1 MASVMPV
8 PGFTAPRSP
17 LDAADD
23 RILGP
28 RYGRLSWAILI
39 ATSVQAYD
47 FLSTAAILPQ
57 IGDDLGRVG
66 LLPWVLTVF
75 PLFSAVAVL
84 AAGPVIDNLGV
95 RAVFRVS
102 MITVVVASAGSALAP
117 SVITLVATRAV
128 SGLSSGMMMASS
140 LSLIGLAYPA
150 RIVPKAVAFQSYAWG
165 AMGIVAPG
173 LAAVLTRWTSWR
185 VVFLVAVPF
194 GLMVMRLA
202 WHRVPVTAT
211 RQRDE
216 PFDVRGLV
224 LVGTATVLTL
234 MAVQRLD
241 RISLPLSVAAFALGS
256 WYWIHSGSRHH
267 AVVQRRHVAAL
278 PFAALAATM
287 ALGFGSALSVD
298 AYLPLYV
305 RGGRGASVSVAAF
318 TVVFLGTGW
327 AIAAYGVGRWMDR
340 FGATRV
346 IVAGSVVVTGS
357 LPVGAFLVFT
367 ESSLWMLYA
376 LMTILGFGV
385 GFLTTA
391 GRSLVQRIS
400 DAAEIGRANS
410 SNQFVRM
417 LGLSCGTAL
426 AGGVLLFVVNHRH
439 GGVAEVQ
446 DLLSGDHHVTSAGLA
461 EAVSVGYGW
470 AFILASMLGAVGLL
484 FAVVLHRTLNVG
496 SAEASTG

>member
-1 MASVMPV
+1 MSMPRV
-8 PGFTAPRSP
+8 TA
-17 LDAADD
+17 
-23 RILGP
+23 
-28 RYGRLSWAILI
+28 RYLVFAI
-39 ATSVQAYD
+39 
-47 FLSTAAILPQ
+47 FLVGSTAKAQWVKPPTERQRKQFPGLVHETFESQ
-57 IGDDLGRVG
+57 AMKTRVG
-66 LLPWVLTVF
+66 YSVVLPASYKTRKKRY
-75 PLFSAVAVL
+75 
-84 AAGPVIDNLGV
+84 PVIYWLHGGGGNE
-95 RAVFRVS
+95 S
-102 MITVVVASAGSALAP
+102 
-117 SVITLVATRAV
+117 
-128 SGLSSGMMMASS
+128 SS
-140 LSLIGLAYPA
+140 LN
-150 RIVPKAVAFQSYAWG
+150 
-165 AMGIVAPG
+165 
-173 LAAVLTRWTSWR
+173 TS
-185 VVFLVAVPF
+185 
-194 GLMVMRLA
+194 
-202 WHRVPVTAT
+202 
-211 RQRDE
+211 RD
-216 PFDVRGLV
+216 
-224 LVGTATVLTL
+224 
-234 MAVQRLD
+234 
-241 RISLPLSVAAFALGS
+241 
-256 WYWIHSGSRHH
+256 
-267 AVVQRRHVAAL
+267 
-278 PFAALAATM
+278 FAALAATM

-327 AIAAYGVGRWMDR
+327 AIAAYGVGRWMYR

-376 LMTILGFGV
+376 LMTIRGFGV

-439 GGVAEVQ
+439 GSVAEVQ